1 MRNTAAPS
9 NTPARIG
16 RTRTIL
22 AKKLTF
28 ALLPFSVWVGTWGVP
43 QGACCTSWLLVV
55 LTDWGAGLAA
65 CLAGFYAHRP
75 AEQECAVFT
84 FHCAQDKLSPR
95 CVGCGDWWVCVCL
108 VGTLCI
114 LVTDAG
120 VWRAG
125 FAGGRVPRSLR
136 RHEFCHLTPS
146 LHFDRYDRLRTAVW
160 QRRGPVFRGG

>member
-1 MRNTAAPS
+1 MDVAVISIPTSRTRYLDGRRGGRGRTSPFS
-9 NTPARIG
+9 RQRQKNTPASRRPTGMPGSADPLPFWPKSLI
-16 RTRTIL
+16 
-22 AKKLTF
+22 F
-28 ALLPFSVWVGTWGVP
+28 ALLPFSAWGVP

-65 CLAGFYAHRP
+65 YQAGFYAHRP

-120 VWRAG
+120 V
-125 FAGGRVPRSLR
+125 
-136 RHEFCHLTPS
+136 
-146 LHFDRYDRLRTAVW
+146 
-160 QRRGPVFRGG
+160 